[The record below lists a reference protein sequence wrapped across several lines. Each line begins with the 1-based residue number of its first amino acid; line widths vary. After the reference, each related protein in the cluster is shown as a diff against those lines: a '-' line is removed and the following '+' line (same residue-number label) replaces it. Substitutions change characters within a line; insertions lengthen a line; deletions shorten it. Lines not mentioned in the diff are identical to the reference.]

1 MAESDPALNASQD
14 AATANVRVGGIE
26 NRIANPDRLA
36 AVEAQLL
43 SYQSIFEERDKAVVR
58 AEAERVLAA
67 QAVKDALDQA
77 KETSSKALE
86 ALALTTASAL
96 LSALENA
103 NKLEETRVAKVGDE
117 VAGVREGTRATFEE
131 RKVAQDKFEATVSQE
146 FAKMNEFR
154 KALEDLGKGMATR
167 RELEVSVQSL
177 EASGQERQN
186 QIAALQTAVAVGP
199 IDLPGLHT
207 QYDNLHGEKSAK
219 QQISQSFLAWAGLA
233 VFAGATIFSIVA
245 QELIHLLGG

>member
-1 MAESDPALNASQD
+1 MAESDPSLNASQD
-14 AATANVRVGGIE
+14 AATANVRVGGVE
-26 NRIANPDRLA
+26 NRIAHPDRLA
-36 AVEAQLL
+36 SIEAQLL
-43 SYQSIFEERDKAVVR
+43 AYNAIFEERDKAVVR

-117 VAGVREGTRATFEE
+117 VISVREGTRSTFEE
-131 RKVAQDKFEATVSQE
+131 RRIAQDKFEATVGKE
-146 FAKMNEFR
+146 FVKMNEFR

-167 RELEVSVQSL
+167 RELEVSVQSWNS
-177 EASGQERQN
+177 ADQERAN

-199 IDLPGLHT
+199 SGLKE
-207 QYDNLHGEKSAK
+207 L
-219 QQISQSFLAWAGLA
+219 QSGASESKGASTRSKETSTSVLAWMALIVIGGST
-233 VFAGATIFSIVA
+233 VFSVVVA
-245 QELIHLLGG
+245 ELIKLLGG

>member
-14 AATANVRVGGIE
+14 VATANVRVGGIE

-36 AVEAQLL
+36 EVEAQLL
-43 SYQSIFEERDKAVVR
+43 AYNAIFEERDKAVVR

-117 VAGVREGTRATFEE
+117 VAGVREGTKATFEE
-131 RKVAQDKFEATVSQE
+131 RKVAQDKFEKTVGAE
-146 FAKMNEFR
+146 FSKMNEFR

-177 EASGQERQN
+177 EAAGQERSN
-186 QIAALQTAVAVGP
+186 QISQLQTAVAVGP
-199 IDLPGLHT
+199 KELPVLRS
-207 QYDNLHGEKSAK
+207 QYDKQSGEQKGQVDHQARLYAV
-219 QQISQSFLAWAGLA
+219 ISTIAAVAIVIVYVVQLIAG
-233 VFAGATIFSIVA
+233 G
-245 QELIHLLGG
+245 